1 MGSAKPDF
9 FDLWGHTCFL
19 LSLLFS
25 DTHLCERS
33 LVLRALVAAVVAS
46 PANRK
51 RRPAVTLEGNPFE
64 SYTLHANSH
73 YSSLVEAA
81 IGNLSDSSLEP
92 AAQVVKETGTFLWL

>member
-1 MGSAKPDF
+1 MGSLGYIRRGALDGSAVSVNSMK
-9 FDLWGHTCFL
+9 FL
-19 LSLLFS
+19 TFL
-25 DTHLCERS
+25 
-33 LVLRALVAAVVAS
+33 ALVAAVVAS

-73 YSSLVEAA
+73 YSTLVEAA